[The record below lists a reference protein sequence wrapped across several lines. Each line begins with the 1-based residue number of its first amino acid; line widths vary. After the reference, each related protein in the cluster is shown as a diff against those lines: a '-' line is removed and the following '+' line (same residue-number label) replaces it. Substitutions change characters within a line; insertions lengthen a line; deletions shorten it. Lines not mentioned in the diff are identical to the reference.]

1 MTLPTI
7 ALCAALTCCFMLIR
21 LTWRAAR
28 GELTEIPTPIA
39 GLLLVCLTLGTIAG
53 LTAWRML

>member
-7 ALCAALTCCFMLIR
+7 ALFAALTCCLMLVR

-28 GELTEIPTPIA
+28 GELTDIPTPIIG
-39 GLLLVCLTLGTIAG
+39 GLMACLTLGTIAG
-53 LTAWRML
+53 LAAWRMM